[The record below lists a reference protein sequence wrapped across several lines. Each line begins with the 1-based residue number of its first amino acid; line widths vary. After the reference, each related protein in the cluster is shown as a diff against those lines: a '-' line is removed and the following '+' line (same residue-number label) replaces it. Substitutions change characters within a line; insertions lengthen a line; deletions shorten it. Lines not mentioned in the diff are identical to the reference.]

1 MKAIGRLRQCGG
13 CFAIL
18 CWWAAMMRRLSDRRV
33 VRFWL
38 LASAL
43 GLGFGSAR
51 LTAGSSLL
59 TAAGSPTRR
68 CTFLW
73 ILQVYIHS
81 LCLWPGTEPGAAGV
95 SLCLFNCFCGLSSV
109 PGVGLKLDVDG
120 PNFSDSIK
128 GLLGF
133 VYFVSWAQWI
143 WKRAIYAGD
152 SSHHSIAQM

>member
-1 MKAIGRLRQCGG
+1 MKAIGRLRQCGDASLFYIDERQWCAG
-13 CFAIL
+13 CL
-18 CWWAAMMRRLSDRRV
+18 TD
-33 VRFWL
+33 
-38 LASAL
+38 ASYDF
-43 GLGFGSAR
+43 GFLRQRWGWGSAR
-51 LTAGSSLL
+51 LTARSSLL

-109 PGVGLKLDVDG
+109 PGVGLKLDVNG